1 MKKVLI
7 IDDEEDICLLLK
19 AYLQK
24 NNFTVNY
31 AMNLTEGLTAIQ
43 KNTPDTVILDNNLP
57 DGLGINKI
65 DNIKSNFPETQVIMI
80 SAMTSLQS
88 KALNKGADFFVPK
101 PFKLSHISQLI
112 HPNSL

>member
-7 IDDEEDICLLLK
+7 IDDELDICMLLK

-24 NNFTVNY
+24 NDFSVNY
-31 AMNLTEGLTAIQ
+31 AVNLKEGMLAI
-43 KNTPDTVILDNNLP
+43 KNNTPDTVILDNNLP
-57 DGLGINKI
+57 DGLGINTI
-65 DNIKSNFPETQVIMI
+65 DSIKTDFPETQLIMI

-88 KALNKGADFFVPK
+88 KALKKGADFFVPK

-112 HPNSL
+112 HQN